1 MANKTRSK
9 TAENAS
15 AVYKTSR
22 KWETNRKRKL
32 EKQLKL
38 QPNNL
43 QVANALK
50 NMVYRRKTPKTKMWS
65 ASWVAIA
72 KVYKMFEGRF
82 DPKLMS
88 SNAKVAMEAN
98 MVQSKVSSELLR
110 QKNHPKQPHQSTFFS
125 LGARLQGVK

>member
-38 QPNNL
+38 QPNNE
-43 QVANALK
+43 QVKLALK
-50 NMVYRRKTPKTKMWS
+50 NIHYRRKTPVKQEWS
-65 ASWVAIA
+65 ASWIRVAKIF
-72 KVYKMFEGRF
+72 KEFTGSFNR
-82 DPKLMS
+82 LIMS
-88 SNAKVAMEAN
+88 NNPKVAAEALQ
-98 MVQSKVSSELLR
+98 MPG
-110 QKNHPKQPHQSTFFS
+110 KNVNWQAPKSYTTKSFFS
-125 LGARLQGVK
+125 IAVRAAGV